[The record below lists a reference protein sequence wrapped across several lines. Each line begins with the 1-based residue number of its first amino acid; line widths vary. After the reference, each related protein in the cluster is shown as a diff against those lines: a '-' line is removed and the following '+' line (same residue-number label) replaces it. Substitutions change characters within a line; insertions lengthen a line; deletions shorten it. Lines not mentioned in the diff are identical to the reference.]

1 MKTSDRLATILFL
14 LAAPAARFLELKNN
28 YDPAG
33 LPTGGFPYLPAVL
46 AAAAVVFLLS
56 ARGLPARD
64 AVTAD
69 FGGIFRFDGQLTLTA
84 AVLGGFLL
92 LAAAALRLVSGGMA
106 GLELILSV
114 FLACSGAALLY
125 ALIAQRRSGAFAPT
139 ALLVPVCF
147 LVVQLIVTYR
157 ANARDSVLG
166 HFYVELLLLAALCL
180 ASLYLAAFAYRC
192 GAPRSFAPAAHLA
205 LTLAAACC
213 VDMALA
219 RRFAGLAAC
228 LGAALLLLA
237 CLEAALL
244 HAEKSV
250 GTVLRKAAFWN
261 KYREISMNDRQ
272 IKMVNLLWDGFEG
285 KLTSSKWGKITKCS
299 ADTALRDIQALIAK
313 GILRKTDEGGRST
326 HYELIF

>member
-1 MKTSDRLATILFL
+1 MKHNEPFEDDGRTVADMSGIEHDSIWLPRRRKQGHTPAQQPQQAADRPWEEDPQLTGKERLWAILGALKATLLICGVYLLGLLALLALLFL
-14 LAAPAARFLELKNN
+14 VLIQGGGKPEDYPAAFRCPSSLYMTL
-28 YDPAG
+28 
-33 LPTGGFPYLPAVL
+33 
-46 AAAAVVFLLS
+46 
-56 ARGLPARD
+56 
-64 AVTAD
+64 VTA
-69 FGGIFRFDGQLTLTA
+69 GSL
-84 AVLGGFLL
+84 LL

-114 FLACSGAALLY
+114 FLACSGAAVLY
-125 ALIAQRRSGAFAPT
+125 ELIAQRRSGAFAPT

-219 RRFAGLAAC
+219 RRLDGLAAC

-237 CLEAALL
+237 YLEAA
-244 HAEKSV
+244 
-250 GTVLRKAAFWN
+250 G
-261 KYREISMNDRQ
+261 D
-272 IKMVNLLWDGFEG
+272 FEG
-285 KLTSSKWGKITKCS
+285 
-299 ADTALRDIQALIAK
+299 
-313 GILRKTDEGGRST
+313 
-326 HYELIF
+326 

>member
-14 LAAPAARFLELKNN
+14 LAAPAARLLELKNN

-92 LAAAALRLVSGGMA
+92 LAAAALRL
-106 GLELILSV
+106 ILSV
-114 FLACSGAALLY
+114 FLACSGAAVLY

-180 ASLYLAAFAYRC
+180 TSLYLAAFAYRC

-237 CLEAALL
+237 YLEAAGDF
-244 HAEKSV
+244 V
-250 GTVLRKAAFWN
+250 G
-261 KYREISMNDRQ
+261 
-272 IKMVNLLWDGFEG
+272 
-285 KLTSSKWGKITKCS
+285 
-299 ADTALRDIQALIAK
+299 
-313 GILRKTDEGGRST
+313 
-326 HYELIF
+326 

>member
-1 MKTSDRLATILFL
+1 MLDWKL
-14 LAAPAARFLELKNN
+14 LAGAAGIVAAVVFVIWLIFFCALCLCLFGCAAQSGGGDKPALPQPESTPSRTQGTSAAQLVPERLSKNESGVPMLRVYDVKSETLETLSVE
-28 YDPAG
+28 D
-33 LPTGGFPYLPAVL
+33 YLPAVL

-219 RRFAGLAAC
+219 RRLDGLAAC

-237 CLEAALL
+237 YLEAA
-244 HAEKSV
+244 
-250 GTVLRKAAFWN
+250 G
-261 KYREISMNDRQ
+261 D
-272 IKMVNLLWDGFEG
+272 FEG
-285 KLTSSKWGKITKCS
+285 
-299 ADTALRDIQALIAK
+299 
-313 GILRKTDEGGRST
+313 
-326 HYELIF
+326 

>member
-1 MKTSDRLATILFL
+1 MK
-14 LAAPAARFLELKNN
+14 
-28 YDPAG
+28 
-33 LPTGGFPYLPAVL
+33 LPV
-46 AAAAVVFLLS
+46 
-56 ARGLPARD
+56 
-64 AVTAD
+64 
-69 FGGIFRFDGQLTLTA
+69 
-84 AVLGGFLL
+84 L
-92 LAAAALRLVSGGMA
+92 LAAAALRLVSGGIA

-219 RRFAGLAAC
+219 RRLDGLAAC

-237 CLEAALL
+237 YLEAA
-244 HAEKSV
+244 
-250 GTVLRKAAFWN
+250 G
-261 KYREISMNDRQ
+261 D
-272 IKMVNLLWDGFEG
+272 FEG
-285 KLTSSKWGKITKCS
+285 
-299 ADTALRDIQALIAK
+299 
-313 GILRKTDEGGRST
+313 
-326 HYELIF
+326 

>member
-1 MKTSDRLATILFL
+1 MPCMKTSDRLATILFL

-46 AAAAVVFLLS
+46 AAAAVVFLLL

-69 FGGIFRFDGQLTLTA
+69 FGDIFRFDGQLTLTA

-114 FLACSGAALLY
+114 FLACSGAAVLY

-219 RRFAGLAAC
+219 RQLDGLAAC

-237 CLEAALL
+237 YLEAA
-244 HAEKSV
+244 
-250 GTVLRKAAFWN
+250 G
-261 KYREISMNDRQ
+261 D
-272 IKMVNLLWDGFEG
+272 FEG
-285 KLTSSKWGKITKCS
+285 
-299 ADTALRDIQALIAK
+299 
-313 GILRKTDEGGRST
+313 
-326 HYELIF
+326 

>member
-92 LAAAALRLVSGGMA
+92 MAAAALRLVSGGMA

-139 ALLVPVCF
+139 ALLVPVC
-147 LVVQLIVTYR
+147 
-157 ANARDSVLG
+157 
-166 HFYVELLLLAALCL
+166 CL

-219 RRFAGLAAC
+219 RRFDGLAAC

-237 CLEAALL
+237 YLEAA
-244 HAEKSV
+244 
-250 GTVLRKAAFWN
+250 G
-261 KYREISMNDRQ
+261 D
-272 IKMVNLLWDGFEG
+272 FEG
-285 KLTSSKWGKITKCS
+285 
-299 ADTALRDIQALIAK
+299 
-313 GILRKTDEGGRST
+313 
-326 HYELIF
+326 

>member
-147 LVVQLIVTYR
+147 LVGPVADELVG
-157 ANARDSVLG
+157 ARQR
-166 HFYVELLLLAALCL
+166 VEQCRFTAVGVARKGNSDLLFHIMLL
-180 ASLYLAAFAYRC
+180 
-192 GAPRSFAPAAHLA
+192 P
-205 LTLAAACC
+205 
-213 VDMALA
+213 V
-219 RRFAGLAAC
+219 
-228 LGAALLLLA
+228 
-237 CLEAALL
+237 
-244 HAEKSV
+244 
-250 GTVLRKAAFWN
+250 
-261 KYREISMNDRQ
+261 
-272 IKMVNLLWDGFEG
+272 
-285 KLTSSKWGKITKCS
+285 
-299 ADTALRDIQALIAK
+299 QALEPICK
-313 GILRKTDEGGRST
+313 NL
-326 HYELIF
+326 

>member
-1 MKTSDRLATILFL
+1 MKRRLLALLLATMVLPGCAAAETAGGLTL
-14 LAAPAARFLELKNN
+14 LALNVGKADCLLLESSGSVYMIDTGTAESWGVVSSALRQMDIRRLDGVILTHTDK
-28 YDPAG
+28 DHAG
-33 LPTGGFPYLPAVL
+33 GLWALAQSGVEVGAWYASAYYEGVKEKKHPAVL

-64 AVTAD
+64 AVTVD

-114 FLACSGAALLY
+114 FLACSGAAVLY

-219 RRFAGLAAC
+219 RQLDGLAAC

-237 CLEAALL
+237 YLEAA
-244 HAEKSV
+244 
-250 GTVLRKAAFWN
+250 G
-261 KYREISMNDRQ
+261 D
-272 IKMVNLLWDGFEG
+272 FEG
-285 KLTSSKWGKITKCS
+285 
-299 ADTALRDIQALIAK
+299 
-313 GILRKTDEGGRST
+313 
-326 HYELIF
+326 

>member
-33 LPTGGFPYLPAVL
+33 LPTGGFPYLPAV
-46 AAAAVVFLLS
+46 
-56 ARGLPARD
+56 
-64 AVTAD
+64 
-69 FGGIFRFDGQLTLTA
+69 
-84 AVLGGFLL
+84 

-219 RRFAGLAAC
+219 RQLDGLAAC

-237 CLEAALL
+237 YLEAA
-244 HAEKSV
+244 
-250 GTVLRKAAFWN
+250 G
-261 KYREISMNDRQ
+261 D
-272 IKMVNLLWDGFEG
+272 FEG
-285 KLTSSKWGKITKCS
+285 
-299 ADTALRDIQALIAK
+299 
-313 GILRKTDEGGRST
+313 
-326 HYELIF
+326 

>member
-1 MKTSDRLATILFL
+1 MTA
-14 LAAPAARFLELKNN
+14 LELLRRRLHRR
-28 YDPAG
+28 G
-33 LPTGGFPYLPAVL
+33 QTLLPA
-46 AAAAVVFLLS
+46 
-56 ARGLPARD
+56 
-64 AVTAD
+64 
-69 FGGIFRFDGQLTLTA
+69 LT
-84 AVLGGFLL
+84 VL

-139 ALLVPVCF
+139 ALLMPVCF

-237 CLEAALL
+237 YLEAA
-244 HAEKSV
+244 
-250 GTVLRKAAFWN
+250 G
-261 KYREISMNDRQ
+261 D
-272 IKMVNLLWDGFEG
+272 FEG
-285 KLTSSKWGKITKCS
+285 
-299 ADTALRDIQALIAK
+299 
-313 GILRKTDEGGRST
+313 
-326 HYELIF
+326 

>member
-56 ARGLPARD
+56 A
-64 AVTAD
+64 D
-69 FGGIFRFDGQLTLTA
+69 FGGIFRFDGQLTLSA
-84 AVLGGFLL
+84 AVAGGLL
-92 LAAAALRLVSGGMA
+92 LPVSAALRLVSGGMA

-114 FLACSGAALLY
+114 FLACSGAAVLY

-205 LTLAAACC
+205 RTLAAACC

-237 CLEAALL
+237 YLEAA
-244 HAEKSV
+244 
-250 GTVLRKAAFWN
+250 G
-261 KYREISMNDRQ
+261 D
-272 IKMVNLLWDGFEG
+272 FEG
-285 KLTSSKWGKITKCS
+285 
-299 ADTALRDIQALIAK
+299 
-313 GILRKTDEGGRST
+313 
-326 HYELIF
+326 

>member
-33 LPTGGFPYLPAVL
+33 LPAGGFPYLPAVL

-56 ARGLPARD
+56 AR
-64 AVTAD
+64 
-69 FGGIFRFDGQLTLTA
+69 GQLTLTA

-219 RRFAGLAAC
+219 RRLDGLAAC

-237 CLEAALL
+237 YLEAA
-244 HAEKSV
+244 
-250 GTVLRKAAFWN
+250 G
-261 KYREISMNDRQ
+261 D
-272 IKMVNLLWDGFEG
+272 FEG
-285 KLTSSKWGKITKCS
+285 
-299 ADTALRDIQALIAK
+299 
-313 GILRKTDEGGRST
+313 
-326 HYELIF
+326 

>member
-1 MKTSDRLATILFL
+1 MPCMKTSDRLATILFL

-46 AAAAVVFLLS
+46 AAAAVVFPLS

-139 ALLVPVCF
+139 ALLMPVCF

-166 HFYVELLLLAALCL
+166 HFYVELLLLATLCL

-237 CLEAALL
+237 YLEAA
-244 HAEKSV
+244 
-250 GTVLRKAAFWN
+250 G
-261 KYREISMNDRQ
+261 D
-272 IKMVNLLWDGFEG
+272 FEG
-285 KLTSSKWGKITKCS
+285 
-299 ADTALRDIQALIAK
+299 
-313 GILRKTDEGGRST
+313 
-326 HYELIF
+326 

>member
-14 LAAPAARFLELKNN
+14 LAAPAARLLELKNN

-56 ARGLPARD
+56 ARD

-114 FLACSGAALLY
+114 FLACSGAAVLY

-139 ALLVPVCF
+139 ALLMPVCF

-237 CLEAALL
+237 YLEAA
-244 HAEKSV
+244 
-250 GTVLRKAAFWN
+250 G
-261 KYREISMNDRQ
+261 D
-272 IKMVNLLWDGFEG
+272 FEG
-285 KLTSSKWGKITKCS
+285 
-299 ADTALRDIQALIAK
+299 
-313 GILRKTDEGGRST
+313 
-326 HYELIF
+326 